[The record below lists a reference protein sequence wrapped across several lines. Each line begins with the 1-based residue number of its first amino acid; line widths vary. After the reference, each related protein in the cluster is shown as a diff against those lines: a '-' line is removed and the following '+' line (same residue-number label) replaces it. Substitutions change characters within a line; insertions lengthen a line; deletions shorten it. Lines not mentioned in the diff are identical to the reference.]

1 MQNTIDADALISGA
15 IAEASAVEK
24 KSTEK
29 QPSLIDAESLIADA
43 ISIGSGA
50 SKEGSSSDPS
60 KSTDQMAQLIGK
72 KEEELSEMDQAVLGS
87 IIDPKQIA
95 ELPPHVR
102 LTDKQKRAL
111 WEHERAQKFLTWENA
126 KAAGA
131 GFWEF
136 AKSIG
141 RAGLTV
147 IDAIPMTTEIPD
159 PEEAKEK
166 SDKLTKVISDVLAP
180 VAGLPLSIAELAI
193 ERENGSRF
201 NDWFYEKFGSQ
212 TPEQSFQNWSRRRD
226 TEQAF
231 ASYKQKYP
239 STFHRLLNT
248 YEFPRE
254 AAAVIGAAFDNRQ
267 DIDWNT
273 KKQQAREIVDNYV
286 RDAKFGP
293 ENPDVYAL
301 GTLVAPEGSGMGTF
315 GATMMAGR
323 ALREGVP
330 ALASGIGSVA
340 RGSAASAAI
349 KTAEAAAALNR
360 AEAMTV
366 AATDAGVDFTP
377 DVIAQINK
385 QSTQGGLSG
394 WTPVGRPA
402 AEVEAVS
409 RVGTFG
415 RSANEVNAIN
425 EAKAAVARDKFAAE
439 VNQRFTKPGLAERA
453 ATEVDAKLMAA
464 SEKVKGIAEK
474 VPETLKFLA
483 PYAAGGTVAGVVS
496 EGDPAQTLLGTVGL
510 RFAGKLAAN
519 APAAT
524 AAILKAR
531 RLSTGG
537 RIGTFEMLG
546 KTIDEASPK
555 TRAVFRESGP
565 IIDKTLNN
573 LADISLEGA
582 NAGLIAIASG
592 VLDSSTPEEI
602 AELVG
607 QGFLFAAKGKV
618 LSKAKSIFFQNP
630 AMAQREVRQARIDA
644 AKQFNSLSP
653 ASKEGLIGVADWNLE
668 IARNQA
674 ILERKIAERD
684 AATGEERSK
693 LDVEVAAREKAID
706 QLKRADSATRDF
718 FTRDIVRQVGE
729 LSGFVNGMTRAGQND
744 LRIEILEPAD
754 MAQLVLKGRNASE
767 LKPDEAELL
776 SAILSKQGFYA
787 EPGEGGIDPMRPT
800 IAVSAPRIRSRML
813 SRGQTVSDALAHEVG
828 HHLHNVPEFNER
840 MATAYKLLFGI
851 RREDAAGNVYEEKP
865 GMYSDSDLLE
875 RFDQY
880 AQRAKGESDAQ
891 FKARRDQLARD
902 AGLFDEKSGTLNE
915 AAVIDYMKKELIAD
929 LAGRGLT
936 SGILTKDSK
945 MRRAMDLALV
955 EAKMGVLDSIR
966 AKIGSVLFDNAKYA
980 DDPNQFEGF
989 TGVKFTPEVE
999 AAVRNALREMR
1010 EMDGL
1015 VARMEE
1021 EGEGP
1026 KISRVELMKSKA
1038 LRDRYGKD
1046 SGLFKVV
1053 FEAQAYDAAGNPVG
1067 KPVEVS
1073 GTDVMEGIWKNSSG
1087 VTMPMEKSNQTEG
1100 FGALPG
1106 ALRAAPV
1113 PAGGTVKIRSRIATE
1128 ADGVTPILLTPKETK
1143 QVLRSRKEAIN
1154 AALDTPDQG
1163 TPGRF
1168 EPVREGS
1175 ETYRGTFTP
1184 LQIQAIKN
1192 IPESIL
1198 PRSMKARML
1207 EINDLVAKADGTRLF
1222 IDYAA
1227 MMNDNG
1233 KYQAFSPRLYD
1244 VIPIGM
1250 HMSKAGNF
1258 LVTTISYGRLLSK
1271 LNLWSE
1277 RMPNRLS
1284 LWNGNKEVFM
1294 DEFINKYL
1302 MNWQYR
1308 EQDATGRELYPRG
1321 RPGEFGLD
1329 SNPDVA
1335 LQKKDIFNDFL
1346 NQTTSETPETAP
1358 RTRIPRRRGDPRGKD
1373 LDRTIMSVR
1382 IDHVTDMAVNESGQK
1397 VPINYG
1403 NAVRSFAPEQAAEAQ
1418 QERQEAIDRGL
1429 RVLGI
1434 RRPGTMRFAP
1444 EDKPETGF
1452 FYSKLDNLVY
1462 EKMPRIATK
1471 EQVMALIDPKRGS
1484 GIKPDEIKWRGVEQA
1499 IERIA
1504 SENNGKVPKDALDRY
1519 LRLESSLDFRRS
1531 EYKGKQL
1538 FQLENLETGDVEI
1551 YDTREQALAAVNNAA
1566 LSIAEDRYRIE
1577 KQENGTWYRVEDL
1590 EGFDSQTFSSLEKA
1604 EQKRKIL
1611 VREFVREFSDNYE
1624 INESFE
1630 SGTHYSDLVSPGNS
1644 SNYKEVIITSP
1655 ASRYTSHHPG
1665 FDETPNYVSHYRST
1679 DRVDSNGI
1687 NGFFIEEIQSDLHQS
1702 AKKKGYSSLNNE
1714 QLEELNNEAE
1724 ALQNKANESE
1734 QLAIDYIGKLRLLE
1748 GMLVEQVIFK
1758 TLEVAE
1764 KEGILNID
1772 ARESYVKRFLAELYF
1787 SVRPEY
1793 RQKWLEDA
1801 YQSMELKYYKS
1812 EVSSQRENAKELM
1825 EKIGNNIADSDSVAK
1840 IYKGMIKWNELYQ
1853 EETKESKRL
1862 EEEALKKRQEFN
1874 YENRKIS
1881 DAPFR
1886 GDWPL
1891 QTFKR
1896 ALADAV
1902 SDGKKWIGW
1911 TDGKTQADRYSLER
1925 AISSIRIDKQD
1936 SQFSQFNK
1944 GERSLTIEL
1953 ETGRDIKYVYFP
1965 DGSIAGIEVGK
1976 KLSDVIGDELAGKVL
1991 SANEGDRISG
2001 EDLKV
2006 GGEGMRGFYDKIL
2019 PNEVAKYVKQWGA
2032 KVEKSTI
2039 PTNGKQNADIWRVD
2053 ISPDMADSIKRV
2065 GQPRFAPESVSDRSE
2080 EALRK
2085 FRDRFPKSRAEISS
2099 VGRMYSPAV
2108 RGMLSKERSS
2118 PGSLDRRKL
2127 QAEIDRDI
2135 PVQAVEIPTA
2145 ETLPDMNT
2153 ILDAVGEKGRGRV
2166 MMLDAIPAGSKI
2178 TIRQD
2183 VPSFN
2188 RKRVG
2193 VVTVAGKDVDG
2204 ERITTY
2210 EPFVVV
2216 ENPQMVPTP
2225 GMEQTAL
2232 KIGAGADKVPTIAI
2246 SGTKAEVQE
2255 LPDNLSE
2262 WTQVG
2267 FNPDRHSYYYD
2278 RADGATPIIGGK
2290 RAVQVG
2296 NTVFVED
2303 AVRGEKSTFRFAPDG
2318 ADLSAEKAS
2327 VRFVPEEMDTRAKF
2341 RFLMRNKEKKPVP
2354 TQEQLDERKARLP
2367 EYTTQID
2374 TEKVG
2379 NNTWYKIFVIPADGT
2394 TANIYGSRVGM
2405 AAFGEFMVA
2414 GDKPEML
2421 QVALTELGP
2430 EPKYEQKGYGEILY
2444 REAAKLA
2451 QRIGA
2456 TQLYGAPTSDSAAL
2470 RREKMFETELGRK
2483 TPSGFTYSSS
2493 KIDPNIRF
2501 SPEGQLEIESDG
2513 RPVPTQQEL
2522 NEMKARLP
2530 KYRTVYDIEQVENFI
2545 GELPTEMTRISIMRD
2560 DNTVAAVADVIYN
2573 PAYPEVLQVGQTY
2586 IKDPAKNAKQGYGE
2600 ALYREIARHAQN
2612 SGATTLYGEPVSQK
2626 AAIRREKLFK
2636 TELGRSDSGGYSW
2649 ASSEVPASVRFSPE
2663 RASEM
2668 DADYLDAVSRGDTE
2682 TAKQIVD
2689 EAAKAAGL
2697 VKVWNQGPRPIRGN
2711 KIETPFFYS
2720 TESSKPLFS
2729 LSDIPHDAWYI
2740 DLGNVLYKDLGS
2752 GAFVNWKNNPAYY
2765 KDGKWTKLAYED
2777 EVVQMY
2783 QMAEAEAKEAMDA
2796 GYDTIAEPSEVD
2808 SGTLQFIAMRPNQ
2821 IKSSE
2826 AITRD
2831 DAGNII
2837 PPSKRFDIAKPD
2849 IRFAPERAEQMDS
2862 DYFDAVNRGDSDEIN
2877 RIIDSA
2883 AKSAGYSIGPVYHGT
2898 TADFSEFKTPAQ
2910 FSRDREY
2917 SSYLGDKVIPAYLD
2931 LKNIAD
2937 LRAMNLSPSDP
2948 NFKKIAER
2956 LKSEGYDG
2964 AQYRDVA
2971 FIAFEPSQIK
2981 SAQPITRDGDG
2992 NIIPLS
2998 RRFDITR
3005 PDIRFAPEEERATIG
3020 RSIDQ
3025 IDAASSETR
3034 KAVQA
3039 SADTLPYPANPVP
3052 ESVALVPRW
3061 GLINEKIVG
3070 MPKNQADVIDILD
3083 RSIMRLKRLVESN
3096 PSFARESARFYR
3108 DMGESALL
3116 LADLTDPQLDV
3127 YERFMLADLNNRF
3140 LALGS
3145 PRTGVSANASKSQ
3158 SSAVARSGGFSAG
3171 WKIGFGSQQEGAK
3184 RTAEAWKRGEHFD
3197 LSMEGVQDKVRSF
3210 YLNGLSEII
3219 EMAEEGRDAE
3229 TDPGQR
3235 EKYQRVVD
3243 ELNLRAAKSM
3253 RIVDANATALTDEQ
3267 KADIQRL
3274 LDGKA
3279 TVDMWD
3285 MAAKGFAWP
3294 GWISNKAARGNVA
3307 DRGFHW
3313 TQEKFAVEKT
3323 MADPEWKAALA
3334 ELGYASPADLRYQ
3347 EARSFR
3353 IDGNKDWDA
3362 ASWEKR
3368 RKEPFGENTS
3378 WTDFT
3383 ERTEA
3388 GLSPGGGGP
3397 LYDAQQGLDGMMADR
3412 LNQLGMAELFGKRK
3426 LKARNAQ
3433 EILWA
3438 LEKLDN
3444 PLKGNNDLSL
3454 YGNSF
3459 KSLRNELMKF
3469 RSGEPMDKESRGVD
3483 VLAAS
3488 QRVYK
3493 EMAEQVMPLE
3503 AVTKGKSKN
3512 AQVIQQQ
3519 IEKLRQAGDPNPE
3532 RTFTLHV
3539 ANNLHNEVN
3548 AIAKK
3553 HGVDFTIDKIEP
3565 SYGGYTEGE
3574 MDISENFIITA
3585 RGNIFD
3591 REKGAFPA
3599 AYAFL
3604 EGYSRGADQAAGN
3617 VIRRASLRELYTP
3630 EIEGKWTVVSKS
3642 GKVVSSHEK
3651 KESAQKELE
3660 SLAMEKRDYKV
3671 KLKEL
3676 EKAKKSK
3683 DKTAIKAAKDALEKE
3698 LQKQVAGLELS
3709 VTRVLPFKQA
3719 TVLSFDTRHLDD
3731 AQIKAFANELGM
3743 IKDSKGGF
3751 FINGFSKTAN
3761 GIVIHDGFYSGDMA
3775 AEVKSASDSINEIA
3789 MKYGVGS
3796 PSIDKSVVEM
3806 FFRGQDSDQI
3816 TESPFTKDVQKL
3828 VEKKIRSKTITPAPA
3843 RQVRDVILDWAADAK
3858 ALKAKM
3864 PSMSKSAATLAIATL
3879 NSRLDAAVLR
3889 GDITRAESLSAK
3901 AEKGFGAEKEPTED
3915 QE

>member
-1 MQNTIDADALISGA
+1 MADEFDPQAFINEALAAGSAGEKKAEEQAVALPEAQPASEPQANSVDPDEFNVEKIISGA
-15 IAEASAVEK
+15 IGGGHESSKDASEK
-24 KSTEK
+24 APARK
-29 QPSLIDAESLIADA
+29 
-43 ISIGSGA
+43 
-50 SKEGSSSDPS
+50 
-60 KSTDQMAQLIGK
+60 TDYLAPAFSK
-72 KEEELSEMDQAVLGS
+72 KEEDLDEFDKIQLESVEDPEML
-87 IIDPKQIA
+87 K
-95 ELPPHVR
+95 EFPPSVR

-166 SDKLTKVISDVLAP
+166 SDKLSKVISDVLAP

-239 STFHRLLNT
+239 STYSRLFNA

-254 AAAVIGAAFDNRQ
+254 ATATIAAAFDNR
-267 DIDWNT
+267 DDVDWQT
-273 KKQQAREIVDNYV
+273 KKQQAKDIVDEYF
-286 RDAKFGP
+286 RETEFAP

-330 ALASGIGSVA
+330 ALTSGIGSVA
-340 RGSAASAAI
+340 RGSGARAAL

-360 AEAMTV
+360 VEAMTA
-366 AATDAGVDFTP
+366 AATDAGIDLTP
-377 DVIAQINK
+377 DVIAKINK

-409 RVGTFG
+409 TVGTFG

-439 VNQRFTKPGLAERA
+439 VNQRFTQPGLAERA
-453 ATEVDAKLMAA
+453 ATEVDARLMAA
-464 SEKVKGIAEK
+464 SERVKGIAEK
-474 VPETLKFLA
+474 VPDTLKFLA

-496 EGDPAQTLLGTVGL
+496 EGDPVQTLLGSVGL
-510 RFAGKLAAN
+510 RFAGKIAAKT
-519 APAAT
+519 PAAT

-537 RIGTFEMLG
+537 RVGTFEMLG

-555 TRAVFRESGP
+555 TRAIFKESGP
-565 IIDKTLNN
+565 IIDRTLNK

-592 VLDSSTPEEI
+592 MLDSSTPEEM

-630 AMAQREVRQARIDA
+630 AMTQREVRQARIDA

-653 ASKEGLIGVADWNLE
+653 ASKEGLIGIADWNLE

-674 ILERKIAERD
+674 ILEMKMAERD
-684 AATGEERSK
+684 AATGKDRAK
-693 LDVEVAAREKAID
+693 LDVEVAAREKAIE

-729 LSGFVNGMTRAGQND
+729 ISGFVNGITRAGQND
-744 LRIEILEPAD
+744 LRIEILEPSD

-767 LKPDEAELL
+767 LTPDEAALL
-776 SAILSKQGFYA
+776 DAILTKQGFHA
-787 EPGEGGIDPMRPT
+787 DPGQGGIDPMRPT

-813 SRGQTVSDALAHEVG
+813 LRGQTVSDALAHEVG

-851 RREDAAGNVYEEKP
+851 RRVDAAGNVYEEKP

-875 RFDQY
+875 MFDQY

-915 AAVIDYMKKELIAD
+915 AAVIDYMRKELIAD

-936 SGILTKDSK
+936 SGILSKDSK

-955 EAKMGVLDSIR
+955 QAKMGVLDRIR

-989 TGVKFTPEVE
+989 TGIKFTPEVE
-999 AAVRNALREMR
+999 AAVRNALRELR

-1046 SGLFKVV
+1046 SGMFKVV

-1073 GTDVMEGIWKNSSG
+1073 GADVMEGIWSNSSG
-1087 VTMPMEKSNQTEG
+1087 VTMPMEKANQTEG

-1184 LQIQAIKN
+1184 LQVQAIKN

-1207 EINDLVAKADGTRLF
+1207 EINDLVAKGDGTRLF

-1233 KYQAFSPRLYD
+1233 KYQAFSPKVYD
-1244 VIPIGM
+1244 LIPIGM

-1284 LWNGNKEVFM
+1284 LWNGSKEVFM

-1346 NQTTSETPETAP
+1346 NQTTSATPETAP
-1358 RTRIPRRRGDPRGKD
+1358 RTRIPRRKGDPRGKD
-1373 LDRTIMSVR
+1373 LDRTVMSVR

-1403 NAVRSFAPEQAAEAQ
+1403 NAVMHFAPERAAEAQ

-1434 RRPGTMRFAP
+1434 RRPGAMRFAP
-1444 EDKPETGF
+1444 EGRPETGV
-1452 FYSKLDNLVY
+1452 FYSKLDRLVDD
-1462 EKMPRIATK
+1462 KMPRIATK
-1471 EQVMALIDPKRGS
+1471 EQVMALIDPTRGS
-1484 GIKPDEIKWRGVEQA
+1484 GIKPDEIKWRGIQQV

-1504 SENNGKVPKDALDRY
+1504 SENNGKVPKDKLAET
-1519 LRLESSLDFRRS
+1519 LRLESGIEIQRIEFGKKTQYVVEIPGEGETEFFDDHKKAFEYRDRIRNDAFQYNLDPEGDGFAGNVQIKKRSGRFFITNAIGGEVVDS
-1531 EYKGKQL
+1531 EYAPNSNKVIFRHPVDGFESK
-1538 FQLENLETGDVEI
+1538 
-1551 YDTREQALAAVNNAA
+1551 
-1566 LSIAEDRYRIE
+1566 AEAQKAIE
-1577 KQENGTWYRVEDL
+1577 KIAKEIAKDFVDIDQRVEDSTKYGPNTDYDVIVPG
-1590 EGFDSQTFSSLEKA
+1590 EIK
-1604 EQKRKIL
+1604 
-1611 VREFVREFSDNYE
+1611 NYQ
-1624 INESFE
+1624 
-1630 SGTHYSDLVSPGNS
+1630 
-1644 SNYKEVIITSP
+1644 EVLITSP
-1655 ASRYTSHHPG
+1655 DIDYASGHFPDFKGYI
-1665 FDETPNYVSHYRST
+1665 SHYRST
-1679 DRVDSNGI
+1679 DRVDKSGVT
-1687 NGFFIEEIQSDLHQS
+1687 GMFLEEIQSDSHQD
-1702 AKKKGYSSLNNE
+1702 ARKEGYSDISGEEIYNLKAKSESLFSSIYEKEAERSQINDLITGVND
-1714 QLEELNNEAE
+1714 QIFSRTQYYVINEAIKRGLIVDRSNSDHDRQARNLFLLPVIDE
-1724 ALQNKANESE
+1724 LIKSAQESE
-1734 QLAIDYIGKLRLLE
+1734 DI
-1748 GMLVEQVIFK
+1748 
-1758 TLEVAE
+1758 
-1764 KEGILNID
+1764 
-1772 ARESYVKRFLAELYF
+1772 
-1787 SVRPEY
+1787 
-1793 RQKWLEDA
+1793 
-1801 YQSMELKYYKS
+1801 
-1812 EVSSQRENAKELM
+1812 
-1825 EKIGNNIADSDSVAK
+1825 
-1840 IYKGMIKWNELYQ
+1840 
-1853 EETKESKRL
+1853 KRL
-1862 EEEALKKRQEFN
+1862 YDDSSYLFEKKSSIERSI
-1874 YENRKIS
+1874 YEMNSEYESLRGVIDKGSKAIPDS
-1881 DAPFR
+1881 PFKK
-1886 GDWPL
+1886 DWPL

-1902 SDGKKWIGW
+1902 ETGRKWIGW
-1911 TDGKTQADRYSLER
+1911 TDGKTQADRYGLEKV
-1925 AISSIRIDKQD
+1925 ISEIRIRNPE
-1936 SQFSQFNK
+1936 FNLLT
-1944 GERSLTIEL
+1944 GDQRSLVITL
-1953 ETGRDIKYVYFP
+1953 KDGRTTSYVYTP
-1965 DGSIAGIEVGK
+1965 DGSVAGIEVGK
-1976 KLSDVIGDELAGKVL
+1976 KLSDVIGEELANKVL
-1991 SANEGDRISG
+1991 AANKGDVISG
-2001 EDLKV
+2001 DDLKV
-2006 GGEGMRGFYDKIL
+2006 GGEGMRAFYDKML
-2019 PNEVAKYVKQWGA
+2019 PNEVGKYVKQWGA
-2032 KVEKSTI
+2032 KVEKSNLEIEDEGNKETI
-2039 PTNGKQNADIWRVD
+2039 DIWRVD

-2085 FRDRFPKSRAEISS
+2085 FKDRFPKSRAEISS

-2108 RGMLSKERSS
+2108 RGMLSKELSS

-2135 PVQAVEIPTA
+2135 PAQAVEIPTA

-2204 ERITTY
+2204 ERVTTY

-2255 LPDNLSE
+2255 LPENLSE

-2278 RADGATPIIGGK
+2278 RADGSTPIVGGK

-2303 AVRGEKSTFRFAPDG
+2303 AVRGKKSTFRFGPEDT
-2318 ADLSAEKAS
+2318 DLIAEKAS

-2367 EYTTQID
+2367 DYTTQID

-2379 NNTWYKIFVIPADGT
+2379 DNTWYKIFVIPADGT

-2405 AAFGEFMVA
+2405 AAFGEFVVA

-2493 KIDPNIRF
+2493 KIDPSIRF

-2513 RPVPTQQEL
+2513 RPVPTQEEL
-2522 NEMKARLP
+2522 NQMKARLP
-2530 KYRTVYDIEQVENFI
+2530 KYRTGYDIEEVENFI
-2545 GELPTEMTRISIMRD
+2545 GELPTEMTRISIVRD

-2612 SGATTLYGEPVSQK
+2612 SGATKLYGEPVSRK

-2663 RASEM
+2663 RA
-2668 DADYLDAVSRGDTE
+2668 
-2682 TAKQIVD
+2682 
-2689 EAAKAAGL
+2689 
-2697 VKVWNQGPRPIRGN
+2697 
-2711 KIETPFFYS
+2711 
-2720 TESSKPLFS
+2720 
-2729 LSDIPHDAWYI
+2729 
-2740 DLGNVLYKDLGS
+2740 
-2752 GAFVNWKNNPAYY
+2752 
-2765 KDGKWTKLAYED
+2765 
-2777 EVVQMY
+2777 
-2783 QMAEAEAKEAMDA
+2783 
-2796 GYDTIAEPSEVD
+2796 
-2808 SGTLQFIAMRPNQ
+2808 
-2821 IKSSE
+2821 
-2826 AITRD
+2826 
-2831 DAGNII
+2831 
-2837 PPSKRFDIAKPD
+2837 
-2849 IRFAPERAEQMDS
+2849 EQMDS
-2862 DYFDAVNRGDSDEIN
+2862 DYLDAINRGDSDEIN

-2883 AKSAGYSIGPVYHGT
+2883 AKAAGYRIGPVYHGT

-3083 RSIMRLKRLVESN
+3083 RSIMRLKRLVASN
-3096 PSFARESARFYR
+3096 PEFARESARFYR
-3108 DMGESALL
+3108 DMAESALL

-3158 SSAVARSGGFSAG
+3158 SSAVAKSGGFSAG

-3229 TDPGQR
+3229 SDPGQR

-3253 RIVDANATALTDEQ
+3253 RIVDGSADELTKAQ
-3267 KADIQRL
+3267 KEDIQRL

-3294 GWISNKAARGNVA
+3294 GWISNKAARGKVA

-3313 TQEKFAVEKT
+3313 TQEKFAVQRS
-3323 MADPEWKAALA
+3323 MSDPEWQSVLD
-3334 ELGYASPADLRYQ
+3334 ELGYTSPSQLRYQ
-3347 EARSFR
+3347 EARSLR

-3368 RKEPFGENTS
+3368 RTEPFDENTA

-3459 KSLRNELMKF
+3459 KPLREELMKL
-3469 RSGEPMDKESRGVD
+3469 RSGEPMSKKSRGVD

-3512 AQVIQQQ
+3512 AQVIQRQ

-3630 EIEGKWTVVSKS
+3630 EIEGNWTVVKGKNESVVGVHESKD
-3642 GKVVSSHEK
+3642 K
-3651 KESAQKELE
+3651 AQKEIE
-3660 SLAMEKRDYKV
+3660 SIVFEKRDYNR
-3671 KLKEL
+3671 KLKAL
-3676 EKAKKSK
+3676 EAAKKSK
-3683 DKTAIKAAKDALEKE
+3683 DKNAIKEAKEELEKE
-3698 LQKQVAGLELS
+3698 FQKQVDGLELS

-3731 AQIKAFANELGM
+3731 AQVKAFANELGM

-3751 FINGFSKTAN
+3751 FINGFSKTSN

-3775 AEVKSASDSINEIA
+3775 AEVESASDSIKSIA
-3789 MKYGVGS
+3789 TKYGVAA

-3806 FFRGQDSDQI
+3806 FFRDQDSDQI
-3816 TESPFTKDVQKL
+3816 TENPFTNDVQML
-3828 VEKKIRSKTITPAPA
+3828 VEKKIRAKTITPAPA
-3843 RQVRDVILDWAADAK
+3843 RQVRDVISDWAADAK
-3858 ALKAKM
+3858 ALKDRM
-3864 PSMSKSAATLAIATL
+3864 PSMSSNSVKLAIATL
-3879 NSRLDAAVLR
+3879 NSKLDAAVLR
-3889 GDITRAESLSAK
+3889 GDITRAESLAAK
-3901 AEKGFGAEKEPTED
+3901 AEKGFGVEKEPE
-3915 QE
+3915 EEEE

>member
-1 MQNTIDADALISGA
+1 MADEFDAQAIINKALSVGSAEESKSEDQALQNSKTPEPTEPRNDVVAEDEFDAQKI
-15 IAEASAVEK
+15 IAKAMGEEP
-24 KSTEK
+24 T
-29 QPSLIDAESLIADA
+29 
-43 ISIGSGA
+43 GSKDA
-50 SKEGSSSDPS
+50 SKKAPAR
-60 KSTDQMAQLIGK
+60 KTDYLIPAFSK
-72 KEEELSEMDQAVLGS
+72 KEEDLDEFDRFQLESVEDPEML
-87 IIDPKQIA
+87 K
-95 ELPPHVR
+95 EFPPSVR

-126 KAAGA
+126 KAAGT

-546 KTIDEASPK
+546 RTIDEASPK
-555 TRAVFRESGP
+555 TKAIFKESGP

-1499 IERIA
+1499 IEGIA

-1577 KQENGTWYRVEDL
+1577 KEENGTWYRVEDS
-1590 EGFDSQTFSSLEKA
+1590 EGADSESFSSLEKA
-1604 EQKRKIL
+1604 EQQRKIL

-1724 ALQNKANESE
+1724 AIQNKANESE

-1976 KLSDVIGDELAGKVL
+1976 KLSDVIGDELASKGL
-1991 SANEGDRISG
+1991 SANEGDIISG

-2019 PNEVAKYVKQWGA
+2019 PNEIGKYVKQWGA

-2039 PTNGKQNADIWRVD
+2039 TTNGKQKANIWRVD
-2053 ISPDMADSIKRV
+2053 ISPEMADSIKRV
-2065 GQPRFAPESVSDRSE
+2065 GQPRFAPED
-2080 EALRK
+2080 
-2085 FRDRFPKSRAEISS
+2085 
-2099 VGRMYSPAV
+2099 
-2108 RGMLSKERSS
+2108 
-2118 PGSLDRRKL
+2118 
-2127 QAEIDRDI
+2127 
-2135 PVQAVEIPTA
+2135 
-2145 ETLPDMNT
+2145 
-2153 ILDAVGEKGRGRV
+2153 
-2166 MMLDAIPAGSKI
+2166 
-2178 TIRQD
+2178 
-2183 VPSFN
+2183 
-2188 RKRVG
+2188 
-2193 VVTVAGKDVDG
+2193 
-2204 ERITTY
+2204 
-2210 EPFVVV
+2210 
-2216 ENPQMVPTP
+2216 
-2225 GMEQTAL
+2225 
-2232 KIGAGADKVPTIAI
+2232 
-2246 SGTKAEVQE
+2246 
-2255 LPDNLSE
+2255 
-2262 WTQVG
+2262 
-2267 FNPDRHSYYYD
+2267 
-2278 RADGATPIIGGK
+2278 
-2290 RAVQVG
+2290 
-2296 NTVFVED
+2296 
-2303 AVRGEKSTFRFAPDG
+2303 
-2318 ADLSAEKAS
+2318 ADLSAQKAS

-2379 NNTWYKIFVIPADGT
+2379 DNTWYRIFVIPADGT

-2405 AAFGEFMVA
+2405 AAFGEFVVV

-2513 RPVPTQQEL
+2513 RPVPTQEEL
-2522 NEMKARLP
+2522 DQMKARLP
-2530 KYRTVYDIEQVENFI
+2530 KYRTAYDIQEVENEF
-2545 GELPTEMTRISIMRD
+2545 GDLPTESTRISIVKAD
-2560 DNTVAAVADVIYN
+2560 GTVAAIADV
-2573 PAYPEVLQVGQTY
+2573 AYDPTDPEILRVEQSF

-2600 ALYREIARHAQN
+2600 ALYREIAKYAQN
-2612 SGATTLYGEPVSQK
+2612 SGATKLYGEPVSQK
-2626 AAIRREKLFK
+2626 AATRREKLFK

-2649 ASSEVPASVRFSPE
+2649 ASSEVPASVRF
-2663 RASEM
+2663 
-2668 DADYLDAVSRGDTE
+2668 
-2682 TAKQIVD
+2682 
-2689 EAAKAAGL
+2689 
-2697 VKVWNQGPRPIRGN
+2697 
-2711 KIETPFFYS
+2711 
-2720 TESSKPLFS
+2720 
-2729 LSDIPHDAWYI
+2729 
-2740 DLGNVLYKDLGS
+2740 
-2752 GAFVNWKNNPAYY
+2752 
-2765 KDGKWTKLAYED
+2765 
-2777 EVVQMY
+2777 
-2783 QMAEAEAKEAMDA
+2783 
-2796 GYDTIAEPSEVD
+2796 
-2808 SGTLQFIAMRPNQ
+2808 
-2821 IKSSE
+2821 
-2826 AITRD
+2826 
-2831 DAGNII
+2831 
-2837 PPSKRFDIAKPD
+2837 
-2849 IRFAPERAEQMDS
+2849 APERAEDDGVERVVKAVYRNPRTWEVSEGRTHLEANPDAPQEPTDREGPNYAFRTSTGRIVSRREAFEIAQNAGQILENLTPEQQDS
-2862 DYFDAVNRGDSDEIN
+2862 FDRGVLHSGMFQPPDARGINVNSQQFPFAEKIVSGEKTIETRATPSLDPYIGQRVGIVETGKGPARVVGSAVVGEPKTYSTEEQFRADQDKHLVQPG
-2877 RIIDSA
+2877 SA
-2883 AKSAGYSIGPVYHGT
+2883 FDIVPGGTKVGYPLEDVRPIEPV
-2898 TADFSEFKTPAQ
+2898 PAQ
-2910 FSRDREY
+2910 AGGIVAR
-2917 SSYLGDKVIPAYLD
+2917 
-2931 LKNIAD
+2931 
-2937 LRAMNLSPSDP
+2937 
-2948 NFKKIAER
+2948 KI
-2956 LKSEGYDG
+2956 EG
-2964 AQYRDVA
+2964 V
-2971 FIAFEPSQIK
+2971 
-2981 SAQPITRDGDG
+2981 
-2992 NIIPLS
+2992 
-2998 RRFDITR
+2998 
-3005 PDIRFAPEEERATIG
+3005 RFAPEEERATIG
-3020 RSIDQ
+3020 RAIDQ

-3039 SADTLPYPANPVP
+3039 SADTLPYPVNPVP

-3083 RSIMRLKRLVESN
+3083 RSIMRLKRLVASN

-3229 TDPGQR
+3229 SDPVQR

-3294 GWISNKAARGNVA
+3294 GWIADIIARGKVN

-3313 TQEKFAVEKT
+3313 TQEKFAKLMTFKSKDLQSAVEGLGVDSPSNLSYQQARLLEIDGKKDWDAET
-3323 MADPEWKAALA
+3323 WAERKKQEFDEETKYTDLWDSLMR
-3334 ELGYASPADLRYQ
+3334 ELGIESPSQLRYQ
-3347 EARSFR
+3347 QARSLR

-3362 ASWEKR
+3362 ESWEKR
-3368 RKEPFGENTS
+3368 RMEPFGENTS
-3378 WTDFT
+3378 WTNFI

-3397 LYDAQQGLDGMMADR
+3397 LYDAQQALDGMMADR

-3459 KSLRNELMKF
+3459 KSLREELMRLK
-3469 RSGEPMDKESRGVD
+3469 SGEPMSKKSRGVD

-3591 REKGAFPA
+3591 RERGAFPA

-3630 EIEGKWTVVSKS
+3630 EIEGNWTVVK
-3642 GKVVSSHEK
+3642 GKNESVVSVHESK
-3651 KESAQKELE
+3651 DKAQKEIE
-3660 SLAMEKRDYKV
+3660 SIVFEKRDYKQ
-3671 KLKEL
+3671 KLKAL
-3676 EKAKKSK
+3676 EAAKKSK
-3683 DKTAIKAAKDALEKE
+3683 DKNAIKEAKEELEKE
-3698 LQKQVAGLELS
+3698 FQKQVANLELS
-3709 VTRVLPFKQA
+3709 VTRVMPFKQA

-3761 GIVIHDGFYSGDMA
+3761 GIVIHDGFYSGDML
-3775 AEVKSASDSINEIA
+3775 AEAEKAKKSIEAVTQ
-3789 MKYGVGS
+3789 KYSVPE
-3796 PSIDKSVVEM
+3796 PSIEKSVVEM
-3806 FFRGQDSDQI
+3806 FFRDQDSDQI
-3816 TESPFTKDVQKL
+3816 TENPFTKDVQKL

-3843 RQVRDVILDWAADAK
+3843 RQVRDVISDWAADAK
-3858 ALKAKM
+3858 ALKDRI
-3864 PSMSKSAATLAIATL
+3864 PSMSKNSVTLAIATL
-3879 NSRLDAAVLR
+3879 NSKLDAAVLR
-3889 GDITRAESLSAK
+3889 GDITRAESLAAK
-3901 AEKGFGAEKEPTED
+3901 AEKGFGVEKETE
-3915 QE
+3915 EEEE